1 MEYIIVPMDRGH
13 IPQIAALERECFSTP
28 WSENMLSDALFDPKA
43 SFIVAEDGEGGVL
56 GYAGLQVVLDEG
68 YIDNIAVEEAARRHG
83 VGDAL
88 LDVFCRFG
96 QAHLSFLTLEVRA
109 SNAPAIAL
117 YRKKDERWRER
128 LTAALDAAAEYR
140 FIRTVSVYGT
150 AVLPLLEALDWDGD
164 KAWRKRLMAAVRTQA
179 AFYPHFLEPSLV
191 PGEEL
196 TPTELQVLHLL
207 CADKSNA
214 EIAQIMD
221 VKLPTVKTHVS
232 HILDKLDVKR
242 RAEAKTAAK
251 KLHLVPD
258 NL

>member
-1 MEYIIVPMDRGH
+1 MSCLVRMAPGPPLYALQHRSYWTGGLCAAGPLEKPPLLPLQNACLWYMMEYIIVPMDRGH

-117 YRKKDERWRER
+117 YRKHGFQEAGRRKNYYQQPRE
-128 LTAALDAAAEYR
+128 DAIIMTREFEHHEAE
-140 FIRTVSVYGT
+140 
-150 AVLPLLEALDWDGD
+150 
-164 KAWRKRLMAAVRTQA
+164 
-179 AFYPHFLEPSLV
+179 
-191 PGEEL
+191 
-196 TPTELQVLHLL
+196 
-207 CADKSNA
+207 
-214 EIAQIMD
+214 
-221 VKLPTVKTHVS
+221 
-232 HILDKLDVKR
+232 
-242 RAEAKTAAK
+242 
-251 KLHLVPD
+251 
-258 NL
+258 